1 MSYAIRCGVNKA
13 IVPNVVTD
21 ICRRLNIVDVI
32 KNHPYDLSGGEIQKA
47 ALAKIMIK
55 NSDILLL
62 DEPTKGIDAWSKK
75 EFISILRKLSN
86 DGKTV
91 I

>member
-1 MSYAIRCGVNKA
+1 MLPQNPVILFTEETVIDDLMSYAIRCGVKKA
-13 IVPNVVTD
+13 IVSNVVND

-55 NSDILLL
+55 IQIYFCLMSR
-62 DEPTKGIDAWSKK
+62 
-75 EFISILRKLSN
+75 LR
-86 DGKTV
+86 V
-91 I
+91 